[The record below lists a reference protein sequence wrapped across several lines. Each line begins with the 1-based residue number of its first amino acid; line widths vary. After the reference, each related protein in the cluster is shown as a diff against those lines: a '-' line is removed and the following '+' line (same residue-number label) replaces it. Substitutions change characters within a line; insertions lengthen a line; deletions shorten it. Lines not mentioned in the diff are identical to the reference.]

1 MLGELVVSDGWNF
14 GAPPGAPSTS
24 SNFTVYGQS
33 GLAIRTKEPP
43 NSHVTKLLGRLFE
56 RGAGS
61 KDAAETEQWIL
72 ESEHLLQELPPD
84 DPWREL
90 ELLQL
95 GMSYS
100 DLYQQSKSIH
110 HLDQAIKHFRQ
121 GLSCLSSSINQMPIL
136 QLISTGLLHR
146 YSKTGNEA
154 DLDLS
159 LQMSQQ
165 SLALMP
171 DDDVNRAP
179 MLHVIGVIFLN
190 RSTGRGALSD
200 LEAAIENLE
209 LAVEACP
216 AQHHG
221 RSEYLSDLGRAYKS
235 RYLRTNDS
243 KDMDMAIQRLLEA
256 VQTSKDDTIG
266 RAICSVNL
274 ADGYALRYHV
284 SETTSDLDLAIDY
297 YKRAVHLED
306 LHGSG
311 QNKPR
316 VLACL
321 GNANVIRYQHNGDT
335 RYWEL
340 GRSCLED
347 ALNQMP
353 KDLFLRGQFLWH
365 LGTGYHLAFQSTRQD
380 EDLQKAISFFEEAL
394 SCSDYQPDARTEAGK
409 SLIAIYSSLKDWTQ
423 AYRTAS
429 ILFSLIPLIMA
440 RSLENSDKQR
450 IATQFVGF
458 ASDAAA
464 IALLAGESP
473 YAALR
478 LLETGRGLIMSSL
491 LGLRSDID
499 DLRRDHPELAAE
511 YLKFR
516 DQIDSVK
523 GGLSNPAV
531 AWLPVHQPEYRHN
544 AAKELERVI
553 KAIRCLRGFDSF
565 LQEPSEESM
574 RSAAAFGPVVIINV
588 SQHRCD
594 AIIVEASGIRSQC
607 LSKVTMEDIKARS
620 QATTGIASLKSE
632 LLEWLWDGIVEPV
645 LDTVGLT
652 SSPSDD
658 WPRICWIPTGALVH
672 LPLHAAGYHQLVR
685 DKTVLDRAISSY
697 SISITAL
704 VQSHTYRQKSEAGRK
719 PEHAVLVGMNGLHNA
734 PKEVDE
740 VGRICQKMQVQR
752 PDPHTKE
759 VLKAL
764 RDCDIFHFAGHGSS
778 NPLDP
783 LKSALILDNQD
794 RLTVS
799 SLFDINLH
807 KRKPFLAFLS
817 ACSTGQIKQSQFVDE
832 ALHLIAA
839 CQAAGFQHVIG
850 TLWEVDD
857 ELCIEAARTTY
868 EWMHK
873 NAMSHDSVS
882 EGLHRAIRQLR
893 MKWVRDWQHRSRG
906 AGGADKSRTDGRQMR
921 DVVIVEEGPLL
932 WVPYIYYGF

>member
-1 MLGELVVSDGWNF
+1 MF
-14 GAPPGAPSTS
+14 GATNLEKDLDVAIETS
-24 SNFTVYGQS
+24 Q
-33 GLAIRTKEPP
+33 K
-43 NSHVTKLLGRLFE
+43 
-56 RGAGS
+56 
-61 KDAAETEQWIL
+61 
-72 ESEHLLQELPPD
+72 
-84 DPWREL
+84 
-90 ELLQL
+90 
-95 GMSYS
+95 
-100 DLYQQSKSIH
+100 
-110 HLDQAIKHFRQ
+110 
-121 GLSCLSSSINQMPIL
+121 CLSSGVNQLPIL
-136 QLISTGLLHR
+136 QLTSTGLLHR

-159 LQMSQQ
+159 LQMCQQ

-171 DDDVNRAP
+171 DDDANRAP
-179 MLHVIGVIFLN
+179 MLHGIGVIFLE
-190 RSTGRGALSD
+190 RSKGGGALSD
-200 LEAAIENLE
+200 LEAAMENLE
-209 LAVEACP
+209 LAVEECP

-221 RSEYLSDLGRAYKS
+221 RSEYLSDLGCAYKA

-256 VQTSKDDTIG
+256 VQTSKDDMIG
-266 RAICSVNL
+266 RAISSVTL
-274 ADGYALRYHV
+274 ADGYALRFHV
-284 SETTSDLDLAIDY
+284 SKTTSDLDLAIDY
-297 YKRAVHLED
+297 YKKAVHLED

-316 VLACL
+316 VLAHL
-321 GNANVIRYQHNGDT
+321 GKVYVMGYQQNGDT
-335 RYWEL
+335 R
-340 GRSCLED
+340 R
-347 ALNQMP
+347 
-353 KDLFLRGQFLWH
+353 
-365 LGTGYHLAFQSTRQD
+365 D

-409 SLIAIYSSLKDWTQ
+409 SLIAIYSSLKHWIQ

-429 ILFSLIPLIMA
+429 TFFSLIPLIMA
-440 RSLENSDKQR
+440 RSLENSDKQW
-450 IATQFVGF
+450 IATQFVGL

-464 IALLAGESP
+464 VALLAGESP

-478 LLETGRGLIMSSL
+478 LLETGRGFIMSSL

-516 DQIDSVK
+516 DRIDSVK
-523 GGLSNPAV
+523 GSLSNPAV

-553 KAIRCLRGFDSF
+553 KAIRCLPGFDSF
-565 LQEPSEESM
+565 LQEPSEEIM
-574 RSAAAFGPVVIINV
+574 RSAAAFGPIVVINV

-594 AIIVEASGIRSQC
+594 AIIVEAGGIRSQC
-607 LSKVTMEDIKARS
+607 LPKVTMEDIKARS

-632 LLEWLWDGIVEPV
+632 VLEWRWDGIVEPM

-658 WPRICWIPTGALVH
+658 WPRICWIPTGPLVH
-672 LPLHAAGYHQLVR
+672 LPLHAAGYHQLAR

-697 SISITAL
+697 SISLTAL
-704 VQSHTYRQKSEAGRK
+704 VQRHTYRQKSEAGRK

-764 RDCDIFHFAGHGSS
+764 RDCDIFYFAGHGSS

-783 LKSALILDNQD
+783 SKSALILDNQD

-817 ACSTGQIKQSQFVDE
+817 ACSTGQIKLSQPVDE
-832 ALHLIAA
+832 GLHLIAA
-839 CQAAGFQHVIG
+839 CQVAGFQHVIG
-850 TLWEVDD
+850 TLWEVND
-857 ELCIEAARTTY
+857 ELCIEVARMTY

-873 NAMSHDSVS
+873 NVMSHDSVS
-882 EGLHRAIRQLR
+882 EGLHRAIRELR
-893 MKWVRDWQHRSRG
+893 MKWVRDWEHRSHG
-906 AGGADKSRTDGRQMR
+906 A
-921 DVVIVEEGPLL
+921 
-932 WVPYIYYGF
+932 